1 METIEGV
8 KQVAR
13 EKGLNLADIATQ
25 LHITANTLYRSLK
38 GDPKLSTLQKV
49 ANILHC
55 SVSEI
60 IEGQLKDNSETANAV
75 ITCNCPYCKHEIN
88 IKVETLK
95 N

>member
-60 IEGQLKDNSETANAV
+60 IEGQLKDNEKTSAV

-88 IKVETLK
+88 IRVETLK